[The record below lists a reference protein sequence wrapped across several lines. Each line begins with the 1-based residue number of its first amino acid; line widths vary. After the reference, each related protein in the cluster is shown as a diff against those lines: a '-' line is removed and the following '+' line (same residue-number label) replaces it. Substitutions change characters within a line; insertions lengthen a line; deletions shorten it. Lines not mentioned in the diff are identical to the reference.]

1 MEIANF
7 GVEEWLNVYETQAT
21 LDIAQ
26 STIASMTMSELM
38 ALSPD
43 NGTQFYQDLA
53 QQKMNYGAIEGSEA
67 FKQAV
72 SELYQTV
79 NSNQVLQTNGAT
91 GANLLALYALVKPG
105 NHVITMFPT
114 YQQL

>member
-38 ALSPD
+38 AISPD
-43 NGTQFYQDLA
+43 NGTQLSRLSATKD
-53 QQKMNYGAIEGSEA
+53 
-67 FKQAV
+67 
-72 SELYQTV
+72 ELWCD
-79 NSNQVLQTNGAT
+79 
-91 GANLLALYALVKPG
+91 
-105 NHVITMFPT
+105 
-114 YQQL
+114 

>member
-53 QQKMNYGAIEGSEA
+53 
-67 FKQAV
+67 
-72 SELYQTV
+72 
-79 NSNQVLQTNGAT
+79 
-91 GANLLALYALVKPG
+91 
-105 NHVITMFPT
+105 
-114 YQQL
+114 